1 MKPGKNV
8 TITAAKFGG
17 DRTVTIKLSGAASES
32 VTRPVSG
39 GTVTF
44 TITPKKVGSYTV
56 TVTGQ
61 QSGAVAKDTF
71 KVKK

>member
-1 MKPGKNV
+1 VKPGKKV
-8 TITAAKFGG
+8 TITASKFGG
-17 DRTVTIKLSGAASES
+17 DRSMTIKLSGAGSDSS
-32 VTRPVSG
+32 VRQVSG

-44 TITPKKVGSYTV
+44 TVTPRKVGSYTV